1 MIFIKAEGLA
11 KSGKLG
17 EAKSVLESFI
27 KENRYEDYE
36 CTASSADAMVDE
48 IWFQRRVEL
57 WGEGFSY
64 YDVMRLKKPLTR
76 ISNKVSNFPDDWQY
90 NVEAESP
97 ILLYL
102 VPKSEIEANK
112 GISENDNNEVVAPPR
127 K

>member
-1 MIFIKAEGLA
+1 
-11 KSGKLG
+11 
-17 EAKSVLESFI
+17 
-27 KENRYEDYE
+27 
-36 CTASSADAMVDE
+36 MVDE